1 MLDIKDSR
9 SIVEKD
15 KFGGKAHWLSWLQA
29 NGYNIPPALFLP
41 IDFQNSSIDDPK
53 FSEIVEAFLQE
64 NDNSFSRIYAVRSS
78 SVLEDDFYNSNA
90 GVFTSKLRIKDIH
103 QIIRSIPE
111 IRGEEHHTKDG
122 IGVIIQPYIEAAF
135 SGVIFSTHPT
145 KETRNE
151 IMVEYIEGNSEKLL
165 DGSRVGKKI
174 ELDLTSDDWNHIEC
188 DFAIETFKELVRI
201 AKEIETTVLYPVDIE
216 WCIQKDTKELFLLQC
231 RPITHI
237 IDMDPQLINI
247 GKSHIEAIPSEVLN
261 NEKVQL
267 RVNCKKNGVNITNA
281 FLLKISEQD
290 FQEGRLNRI
299 VEQII
304 PNEFTVGLSCILI
317 HPKTINGKIMRSFA
331 DNSQASIVDNIEDIL
346 IHCFESYWQVI
357 IIIQELYDMKYM
369 GIIRKISSDFLIEI
383 SYGGFIQKGLT
394 EVSQYLISDDYEV
407 LKKDERIQQCQY
419 NIESGVVV
427 KRSIQKEISFSQ
439 DQLMKIISSF
449 KPILNDASTVEFGI
463 SKSIETFLPYLI
475 DISADTSSI
484 DTHDVYEG
492 IISKGKRKGILR
504 TLNIDDEEWQKNVEK
519 HFLDNY
525 ESSISTE
532 SSNIIFLVSQ
542 PHMTLINILNEFKNS
557 KIGFI
562 FEQASILSHLCIL
575 LRERG
580 IPSLIIPNGN
590 RDELVDG
597 VTISMDTIT
606 PNLSNNERVI
616 LFNQIE

>member
-1 MLDIKDSR
+1 
-9 SIVEKD
+9 
-15 KFGGKAHWLSWLQA
+15 
-29 NGYNIPPALFLP
+29 
-41 IDFQNSSIDDPK
+41 
-53 FSEIVEAFLQE
+53 
-64 NDNSFSRIYAVRSS
+64 
-78 SVLEDDFYNSNA
+78 
-90 GVFTSKLRIKDIH
+90 
-103 QIIRSIPE
+103 
-111 IRGEEHHTKDG
+111 
-122 IGVIIQPYIEAAF
+122 
-135 SGVIFSTHPT
+135 
-145 KETRNE
+145 
-151 IMVEYIEGNSEKLL
+151 
-165 DGSRVGKKI
+165 
-174 ELDLTSDDWNHIEC
+174 
-188 DFAIETFKELVRI
+188 
-201 AKEIETTVLYPVDIE
+201 
-216 WCIQKDTKELFLLQC
+216 
-231 RPITHI
+231 
-237 IDMDPQLINI
+237 
-247 GKSHIEAIPSEVLN
+247 
-261 NEKVQL
+261 
-267 RVNCKKNGVNITNA
+267 
-281 FLLKISEQD
+281 
-290 FQEGRLNRI
+290 
-299 VEQII
+299 
-304 PNEFTVGLSCILI
+304 
-317 HPKTINGKIMRSFA
+317 
-331 DNSQASIVDNIEDIL
+331 
-346 IHCFESYWQVI
+346 
-357 IIIQELYDMKYM
+357 
-369 GIIRKISSDFLIEI
+369 
-383 SYGGFIQKGLT
+383 
-394 EVSQYLISDDYEV
+394 
-407 LKKDERIQQCQY
+407 
-419 NIESGVVV
+419 
-427 KRSIQKEISFSQ
+427 
-439 DQLMKIISSF
+439 MKIISSF